1 MGKIKNGNQEYKYW
15 MLDKYENFKNFNRE
29 KIDMQEE
36 YVEKFDFII
45 MLCYFKFYYFF

>member
-1 MGKIKNGNQEYKYW
+1 MDKIKNGNQGYKYQ

-36 YVEKFDFII
+36 YVERVDFII
-45 MLCYFKFYYFF
+45 MLF

>member
-1 MGKIKNGNQEYKYW
+1 MDKIKNGNQEYKYQ

-36 YVEKFDFII
+36 YVEWVDFII
-45 MLCYFKFYYFF
+45 MLF